1 MTMRAYALLPF
12 LFAAASCDQPSP
24 EEQARKDARDVAM
37 VEAAQKVQ
45 PPVQR
50 VGPQP
55 ILQADID
62 KYNLGGAGCG
72 FVPADAATDDPIM
85 IANGVRGFMRIGDNL
100 VVLAADS
107 GSGEL
112 PQGAH
117 EKYSGRGHWV
127 QLTRGESADAQ
138 APGSLTVRDRF
149 ERVVFFK
156 AGRLTCQP

>member
-1 MTMRAYALLPF
+1 MTMRAILLTPLLF
-12 LFAAASCDQPSP
+12 LAACDNKSP
-24 EEQARKDARDVAM
+24 EEQAREDARDIAM

-50 VGPQP
+50 LGPQP

-62 KYNLGGAGCG
+62 KYNLTGPGCG
-72 FVPADAATDDPIM
+72 FVPDNSATADPIM
-85 IANGVRGFMRIGDNL
+85 LAGSVRGFFKIGDDL

-112 PQGAH
+112 PHGAH

-127 QLTRGESADAQ
+127 QLTHGPGKDAK
-138 APGSLTVRDRF
+138 APASLTVRDKF
-149 ERVVFFK
+149 ERVVYFTT
-156 AGRLTCQP
+156 GRLICHP